1 MVRRGFFRRLQR
13 GLLVARFGSCVYR
26 LGVNPVYPPQESEV
40 MNDLR
45 MQKGYGFNYKFEI
58 AMKTNCWKSI
68 FFCFAA
74 ASILFSSLPVFAEST
89 LQVKCVDSSGAPV
102 PAVKVTIAPVK
113 ALQKM
118 KDKKSD
124 DQGVAEFAK
133 VDDGAYRVFGRKDGL
148 MPALLEFAVLKG
160 SQESVTLTFTA
171 GADKKLWFEDPAEEQ
186 KAKTLLQQGVETAK
200 ANKVDE
206 GIKMLQEALA
216 IKPSFAEALFYLGL
230 GFIQQ
235 GKFDEAVQALDKA
248 SDIASIW
255 LTAPQGSGQN
265 PYQQIIQNV
274 QQMKKNLPGLRAGW
288 ALQQKNYDL
297 AVKGFTE
304 AIQSNPNEPDFHAN
318 LAIALAYSQKYDEA
332 LAAIDKAIQLKPSD
346 TYTGYKNSITA
357 MKGKAEIDKAQA
369 VFAEGN
375 KLLQDGDAA
384 GALQKLQQAKS
395 MVAPDKQAPIW
406 RQIGKAQARLNQ
418 PEAVD
423 SFKKAIELAPADKV
437 KDYRDSLAQYYLDEK
452 KYDDAVNV
460 FIDPKSASPEKDLT
474 ALAKDM
480 KDKQP
485 KLSEAALERVL
496 KINPEN
502 IDAAFDLGQMYYSD
516 GKENDRRTKELLTKY
531 AKKGKMRISWK
542 A

>member
-1 MVRRGFFRRLQR
+1 
-13 GLLVARFGSCVYR
+13 VYG

-45 MQKGYGFNYKFEI
+45 MQKRYGFNYKFEI

-74 ASILFSSLPVFAEST
+74 ASIFFSSLPVFAEST

-113 ALQKM
+113 ALQKI

-160 SQESVTLTFTA
+160 SQESVTLRFTA

-206 GIKMLQEALA
+206 GIKILQEALA
-216 IKPSFAEALFYLGL
+216 IKPPFAEALFYLGL

-274 QQMKKNLPGLRAGW
+274 QQMKKNLPGLKAGW
-288 ALQQKNYDL
+288 ALQQKNYAL

-304 AIQSNPNEPDFHAN
+304 AIRSNPNEPDFHAN

-332 LAAIDKAIQLKPSD
+332 LAAIDRAIQLKPSD
-346 TYTGYKNSITA
+346 TYTGYKNSIAA
-357 MKGKAEIDKAQA
+357 MKEKAEIDKAQA

-406 RQIGKAQARLNQ
+406 RQIGKAQAKLNQ
-418 PEAVD
+418 PEAVE

-437 KDYRDSLAQYYLDEK
+437 KDYRDSLVLYYMDAKKCDE
-452 KYDDAVNV
+452 AVD
-460 FIDPKSASPEKDLT
+460 FSTDPKSANPELNLQAFVKNW
-474 ALAKDM
+474 

-485 KLSEAALERVL
+485 KCSEVALERVL
-496 KINPEN
+496 KTNPEN

-531 AKKGKMRISWK
+531 AEKGKDADKLESVKGMLVIINRRTK
-542 A
+542 

>member
-1 MVRRGFFRRLQR
+1 
-13 GLLVARFGSCVYR
+13 
-26 LGVNPVYPPQESEV
+26 
-40 MNDLR
+40 
-45 MQKGYGFNYKFEI
+45 
-58 AMKTNCWKSI
+58 MKTNCWKSI

-74 ASILFSSLPVFAEST
+74 ASIFFSSLPVFAEST

-113 ALQKM
+113 ALQKIR
-118 KDKKSD
+118 DKKSD

-171 GADKKLWFEDPAEEQ
+171 GADKKLWFEDPEEEQ
-186 KAKTLLQQGVETAK
+186 RARTLLQQGVETAK
-200 ANKVDE
+200 ANKLDE

-216 IKPSFAEALFYLGL
+216 IKPSFAEALLYLGL

-255 LTAPQGSGQN
+255 LTAPQGPGQN

-274 QQMKKNLPGLRAGW
+274 QQMKKNLPGLKAGW

-304 AIQSNPNEPDFHAN
+304 AIQSNPNEPDFHAK

-332 LAAIDKAIQLKPSD
+332 LAAVDKAIQLKPSD

-357 MKGKAEIDKAQA
+357 MKEKAEIDKAQA

-375 KLLQDGDAA
+375 KLLQDGDAG

-406 RQIGKAQARLNQ
+406 RQIGRAQAKLNQ
-418 PEAVD
+418 PDAVD

-452 KYDDAVNV
+452 KYDDAVSV

-531 AKKGKMRISWK
+531 AEKGKDADKLENVKGMLVIINRRTK
-542 A
+542 